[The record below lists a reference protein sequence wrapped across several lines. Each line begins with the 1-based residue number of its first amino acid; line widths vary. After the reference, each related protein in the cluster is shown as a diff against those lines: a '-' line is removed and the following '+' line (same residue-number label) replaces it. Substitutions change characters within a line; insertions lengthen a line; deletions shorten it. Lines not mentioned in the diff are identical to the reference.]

1 MANPVTIY
9 PNPKNFRILSY
20 KEVQDRIRSFDIN
33 KISNIWVF
41 YTLSEKSN
49 ISIGEIDAD
58 LSKFD
63 DAELEWLASK
73 VFGFNG
79 YLYDT
84 TSLFSKVEDID
95 LDKEQAVVLK
105 KVKKY

>member
-1 MANPVTIY
+1 MWKTC
-9 PNPKNFRILSY
+9 
-20 KEVQDRIRSFDIN
+20 
-33 KISNIWVF
+33 VF

-84 TSLFSKVEDID
+84 TSLFSKVVENISAVTFMEDGKSVFEKD
-95 LDKEQAVVLK
+95 TEKKLKRKE
-105 KVKKY
+105 